1 MSKNGCEAMPIDSPS
16 SIHSDAP
23 SARVRMYSEISS
35 SPTTTATITGVD
47 VSSDGLGRGSERAR
61 EATEAIRER

>member
-1 MSKNGCEAMPIDSPS
+1 MSKNGWEAMPMDRPS

-23 SARVRMYSEISS
+23 SARVRMYSETSS
-35 SPTTTATITGVD
+35 SSATNATITGVD
-47 VSSDGLGRGSERAR
+47 VSSAGLGRGSERAR